1 MVKIPDA
8 ANKIPMMF
16 RAQTAGRCQLQRILP
31 ERKKTKE
38 PQDVEQWASEWIIK
52 AYPTPP
58 KFGGNVQSRR
68 YTLTWRFV
76 TNGGQDDGII
86 RPAIGAYGWPYY
98 PGSSMKGIF
107 RSVCSQTEIQRY
119 CGSEE
124 SQGDCHPGIL
134 RFHGGYPTDS
144 SWQDDLVDIVHPQQD
159 WQVMKDKKSSGAF
172 ALISLSA
179 PELEFGISSTIVL
192 DDQEWEKIWLLW
204 EKALSKGIG
213 CRVSAGYGQVTGA
226 SSQVLYSCRLHGRGM
241 APKLLNGTGEFRPNM
256 LRATIRSHAL
266 RIFGGLTDAKTA
278 QNLVQE
284 LFGGVDGDGA
294 VGLLGMKFETTSI
307 KIGEFGKGA
316 YAVPTYD
323 VEGKLTWLLT
333 RNENVSEAKIELLP
347 KLIKGLTRFAMVFGG
362 FGKSWRR
369 ADHRLFF
376 PEYYDSDN
384 DKPLIGCHW
393 SWKGERSLLND
404 VRVRNLARVGEFI
417 EKEVLQVAIDWM
429 KLQQNVTLTPDNC
442 AEWREAWHPK
452 RVQVWGRLATEAEDC
467 EAVRWLHEPYRQKLG
482 RHIQEGSIYQSSV
495 TGFVG
500 RETQIGRLWHR
511 MYPVVGL
518 KKNPDNPNKPIIGKS
533 RKFLELLTL
542 FPDDSEEF
550 EDFLHFLESEQKMF
564 QLLWGDS
571 RS

>member
-31 ERKKTKE
+31 ERKKANE
-38 PQDVEQWASEWIIK
+38 LQDVEKWASEWVIK

-58 KFGGNVQSRR
+58 KFGDNVKSRC

-107 RSVCSQTEIQRY
+107 RSVCSPAQIQRY
-119 CGSEE
+119 CGNEE
-124 SQGDCHPGIL
+124 SKGDCTPGIL

-144 SWQDDLVDIVHPQQD
+144 GWQDNLVDLVHPQQD
-159 WQVMKDKKSSGAF
+159 WQVMENKKSSGAF

-192 DDQEWEKIWLLW
+192 DDREWEEIWQIW

-213 CRVSAGYGQVTGA
+213 CRVSAGYGQATHA
-226 SSQVLYSCRLHGRGM
+226 SSRVLYSCRLHGRGA
-241 APKLLNGTGEFRPNM
+241 APILLNGKGEFRPNM

-266 RIFGGLTDAKTA
+266 RIFGGLTDEKNAKY
-278 QNLVQE
+278 LVQQ

-294 VGLLGMKFETTSI
+294 VGLLGMKFETSFSS
-307 KIGEFGKGA
+307 IGEFGQGA
-316 YAVPTYD
+316 YTVPTYD

-333 RNENVSEAKIELLP
+333 KKFPDAQRELLE

-376 PEYYDSDN
+376 PEYYDGED

-393 SWKGERSLLND
+393 SWKGERSLRYD
-404 VRVRNLARVGEFI
+404 VRVRKLEKLGEFI
-417 EKEVLQVAIDWM
+417 DKEVRQVAMEWM
-429 KLQQNVTLTPDNC
+429 ELYCVTPDAENC
-442 AEWREAWHPK
+442 TNWREAWHPK
-452 RVQVWGRLATEAEDC
+452 RVQVWGRLAREAEEC
-467 EAVRWLHEPYRQKLG
+467 EAVRWLHQAYRAKMG
-482 RHIQEGSIYQSSV
+482 RHIPEGSIYKSSV

-511 MYPVVGL
+511 MYPVVRL

-533 RKFLELLTL
+533 REFLELLTL

-564 QLLWGDS
+564 QLLWGE
-571 RS
+571 